1 MALTSLQQCLYVRL
15 NVLPNCCEILLMELE
30 FYSQA
35 TYTAHILLAV
45 LLAVLQ
51 TIYTYIG

>member
-45 LLAVLQ
+45 LLAVLH